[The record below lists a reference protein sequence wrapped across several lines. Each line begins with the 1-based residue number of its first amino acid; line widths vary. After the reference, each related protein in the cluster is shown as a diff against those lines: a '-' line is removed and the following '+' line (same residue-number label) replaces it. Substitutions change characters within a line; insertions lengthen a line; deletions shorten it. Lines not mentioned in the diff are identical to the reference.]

1 MSDVTVA
8 PEAPAPAPAAPAPA
22 PAPPSEVVI
31 NQNPVSTPQPV
42 GPQAPPAPEKP
53 PTSRREAIQ
62 QAFDKA
68 QKGKPPAKAA
78 DAKAGHNQP
87 PEETPDEKIDLKKP
101 PREVHR
107 EGGRFAKA
115 PDGQATSGDIPRQ
128 AATPGQ
134 PQRPQ
139 LPETAPYRD
148 PPQRM
153 AEHAKA
159 DWAAAPESVRGEVHR
174 MQREFDGAY
183 QRFRSD
189 HETMNSIRPFH
200 EMATQH
206 GTTLD
211 RALNNYVGMEQKLR
225 QDVVG
230 GLDVIV
236 NNLNLRT
243 PDGQKLN
250 LRDIAYHVLS
260 QSPEQL
266 KLMQQSNAQQASS
279 QQLGALHQELNGLK
293 NELRQLHTGMQFTH
307 TRSAVDQFA
316 DAHPRFDELGDL
328 IEQEL
333 QFGFDLETAYQRAER
348 LRPSSATTTTTRAA
362 QTRTPPAQTRPD
374 KSISGAPDTG
384 PSDGQRK
391 NGKVPERRDAIQD
404 AIRRV
409 QGGV

>member
-1 MSDVTVA
+1 MSDVLVA
-8 PEAPAPAPAAPAPA
+8 PPPAPPAPDV
-22 PAPPSEVVI
+22 PSPSEVVI
-31 NQNPVSTPQPV
+31 NQNPVSSPQPV

-62 QAFDKA
+62 QAFDRA
-68 QKGKPPAKAA
+68 QKAKPAPKAA
-78 DAKAGHNQP
+78 DAKAGHNKP
-87 PEETPDEKIDLKKP
+87 PEETPEEGIDLKKP
-101 PREVHR
+101 PREIHR

-115 PDGQATSGDIPRQ
+115 PQAEPGVQPG
-128 AATPGQ
+128 ATPGQ
-134 PQRPQ
+134 QQQPQQRAPQ
-139 LPETAPYRD
+139 LPDTAPYRD
-148 PPQRM
+148 PPPRM
-153 AEHAKA
+153 ADHAKA
-159 DWAAAPESVRGEVHR
+159 EWAAAPESVRGEVHR
-174 MQREFDGAY
+174 MAAEFDGAY
-183 QRFRSD
+183 RRYRGD
-189 HETMNSIRPFH
+189 HETMNSIRHFH
-200 EMATQH
+200 DMATQH

-211 RALNNYVGMEQKLR
+211 RALHNYVSMETKLR
-225 QDVVG
+225 GDVVG

-243 PDGQKLN
+243 SDGHKLG
-250 LRDIAYHVLS
+250 LRDIAYHVLN

-293 NELRQLHTGMQFTH
+293 SQLQQLHTGLQFNH

-316 DAHPRFDELGDL
+316 DTHPRFDELGDL

-333 QFGFDLETAYQRAER
+333 QFGFDLQTAYQRAER
-348 LRPSSATTTTTRAA
+348 LRPSTTATHAA

-384 PSDGQRK
+384 PSDGQRRD
-391 NGKVPERRDAIQD
+391 GKPIGRRDAIQD